1 MRTVDLTQ
9 AACAAQDP
17 ARTARLTRHLK
28 ARLEDFGPG
37 GPEVVDADQGAG
49 TVTARF
55 PGHDTAQVLRELEQ
69 AGLIRR
75 VTPRRGEASQI
86 FLSLPEDAFSAG
98 GGPKSRPAPGRKT
111 SRDPAKKPAPN
122 DLREQRNLND
132 HSYVYGE
139 GESV

>member
-9 AACAAQDP
+9 AACAAQDPARTAQDP

-55 PGHDTAQVLRELEQ
+55 PGHDTAQVLRELEERWGVR
-69 AGLIRR
+69 AAR
-75 VTPRRGEASQI
+75 
-86 FLSLPEDAFSAG
+86 
-98 GGPKSRPAPGRKT
+98 
-111 SRDPAKKPAPN
+111 
-122 DLREQRNLND
+122 
-132 HSYVYGE
+132 E
-139 GESV
+139 GELALFRLSQAVSFEDLDYVWGCLFDILD

>member
-55 PGHDTAQVLRELEQ
+55 PGHDTAQVLRELE
-69 AGLIRR
+69 ARWGVRAAR
-75 VTPRRGEASQI
+75 
-86 FLSLPEDAFSAG
+86 
-98 GGPKSRPAPGRKT
+98 
-111 SRDPAKKPAPN
+111 
-122 DLREQRNLND
+122 
-132 HSYVYGE
+132 E
-139 GESV
+139 GELALFRLSQAVSFEDLDYAWGCLFDILD